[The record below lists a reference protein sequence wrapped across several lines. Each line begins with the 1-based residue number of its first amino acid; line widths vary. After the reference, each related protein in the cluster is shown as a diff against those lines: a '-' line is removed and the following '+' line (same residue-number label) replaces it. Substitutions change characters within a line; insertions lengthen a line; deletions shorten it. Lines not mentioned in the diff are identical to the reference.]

1 MAGKPGFRVVREFK
15 RADKATL
22 DTFAGASS
30 AQIADSM
37 ARMGAMDGGIR
48 QVWAAPRTIG
58 TAVTA
63 WCHSADNLMLHKAIS
78 IAQAGDVLVV
88 NTQGN
93 RQNSPFGELLAIS
106 AVKKG
111 VRAVIVDGSVRDAD
125 GLEGLRL
132 PVYSRGLS
140 PSGCNKDGGG
150 EVGTTIACGGVA
162 VRAGDIIVADIDGVT
177 VIPLADA
184 EEVSR
189 LAALQVKRE
198 DDRKAEIE
206 KGVLTRPEIDEFLRR
221 LKVIE

>member
-1 MAGKPGFRVVREFK
+1 MAGRPGFRVVTDFK
-15 RADKATL
+15 RADEATL
-22 DTFAGASS
+22 ESFAGASS
-30 AQIADSM
+30 AQIADAM

-48 QVWAAPRTIG
+48 QVWSSPRVIG

-78 IAQAGDVLVV
+78 IAQPGDVLVV

-111 VRAVIVDGSVRDAD
+111 VKAVIVDGSVRDAD
-125 GLEGLRL
+125 GLEALRL
-132 PVYSRGLS
+132 PVYSRSLS

-184 EEVSR
+184 EEVGR

-198 DDRKAEIE
+198 NDRKAEIE
-206 KGVLTRPEIDEFLRR
+206 KGVLTRPEIDESLRR
-221 LKVIE
+221 LKVID